1 MENFLNSALQRVE
14 KTASWIWYFN
24 KSIFPPDFSKLH
36 IGLSF
41 LQSFI
46 HTGYNIMK
54 RLFLYIAISMPLLL
68 SAQTVISIKIDGAIN
83 PVVAAYIH
91 RSIEKAM
98 SENAACVLI
107 HLNTPGGLLKSTRMI
122 VGDILES
129 PIPVIVYVSPAGAHA
144 GSAGVFIT
152 LAADIAAMAP
162 GTNIGAAHP
171 VTMQGT
177 ADSIMNSK
185 STNDAAA
192 FIRTIAEY
200 RKRNLQW
207 AEDAVR
213 QSVAISANEALQKN
227 IIDLI
232 VPNDRELLNQVD
244 GKLIM
249 RDSAKF
255 QLHTRGAVIET
266 LDMGF
271 TEKLLNIISDP
282 DVAYIL
288 LMLGLLGLIFEL
300 FNPGIIFPGII
311 GFISIVLAFY
321 ALNTLPVNYAGL
333 ALIIFGV
340 ILLLLEIKIVTHGML
355 AIGGIAALLIGSL
368 MLIRPGS
375 GLEVARI
382 SRTLII
388 STIAVT
394 AGFFLF
400 VIGMGLKAQR
410 RKPVMGIEAM
420 LGKTAEAIDVLDP
433 SGRVRIQGEI
443 WNAISISGV
452 ANMGEKLCV
461 KEVKNLTLY
470 VEHLNT

>member
-1 MENFLNSALQRVE
+1 
-14 KTASWIWYFN
+14 
-24 KSIFPPDFSKLH
+24 
-36 IGLSF
+36 
-41 LQSFI
+41 
-46 HTGYNIMK
+46 MK
-54 RLFLYIAISMPLLL
+54 RIVLYFALSMPLLL
-68 SAQTVISIKIDGAIN
+68 SAQQVISIKIDGAIN
-83 PVVAAYIH
+83 PVVASFIH
-91 RSIEKAM
+91 RSIEKAA
-98 SENAACVLI
+98 SEHAVCMLI
-107 HLNTPGGLLKSTRMI
+107 HLNTPGGLLKSTRII

-129 PIPVIVYVSPAGAHA
+129 PVPIIVYVSPSGAHA

-171 VTMQGT
+171 VTLQGT
-177 ADSIMNSK
+177 TDSVMNSK

-192 FIRTIAEY
+192 FIRTIAEC

-213 QSVAISANEALQKN
+213 QSVAITANEALQQK

-232 VPNDRELLNQVD
+232 AFNDQDLLNQVE
-244 GKLIM
+244 GKRIV
-249 RDSAKF
+249 RDSTSF
-255 QLHTRGAVIET
+255 QIHTRGVAIQT
-266 LDMGF
+266 LEMGF

-288 LMLGLLGLIFEL
+288 LMLGLLGLLFEL

-311 GFISIVLAFY
+311 GFISLILAFY

-333 ALIIFGV
+333 ALIVFGV

-355 AIGGIAALLIGSL
+355 AIGGITSLLIGSL

-375 GLEVARI
+375 GLEVMRI
-382 SRTLII
+382 SRILII
-388 STIAVT
+388 STVAVT

-410 RKPVMGIEAM
+410 RKPVTGAESMVGE
-420 LGKTAEAIDVLDP
+420 TAVAFDELNP
-433 SGRVRIQGEI
+433 SGKVIIHGEI
-443 WNAISISGV
+443 WNAVSVSGRVSI
-452 ANMGEKLCV
+452 GEKLRI
-461 KEVKNLTLY
+461 KQVKNLTLF
-470 VEHLNT
+470 VEHLES

>member
-1 MENFLNSALQRVE
+1 
-14 KTASWIWYFN
+14 
-24 KSIFPPDFSKLH
+24 
-36 IGLSF
+36 
-41 LQSFI
+41 
-46 HTGYNIMK
+46 
-54 RLFLYIAISMPLLL
+54 MPLLL
-68 SAQTVISIKIDGAIN
+68 AAQTVISIKIDGAIN
-83 PVVAAYIH
+83 PVAASFIH
-91 RSIEKAM
+91 RSIEQAA
-98 SENAACVLI
+98 SENAACILI
-107 HLNTPGGLLKSTRMI
+107 HLNTPGGLLKSTRLI

-171 VTMQGT
+171 VTMQG
-177 ADSIMNSK
+177 ASDSIMNSK

-192 FIRTIAEY
+192 FIRTIAEE

-213 QSVAISANEALQKN
+213 QSVAITANEALQKN

-232 VPNDRELLNQVD
+232 AANDRELLNQAD
-244 GKLIM
+244 GKMIR
-249 RDSAKF
+249 RDSASF
-255 QLHTRGAVIET
+255 PLHTRGAVIQIM
-266 LDMGF
+266 DMGF

-282 DVAYIL
+282 DIAYIL
-288 LMLGLLGLIFEL
+288 LMLGLLGLLFEL

-333 ALIIFGV
+333 ALIVFGV
-340 ILLLLEIKIVTHGML
+340 ILLLLEIKIVSHGML
-355 AIGGIAALLIGSL
+355 AIGGIAALGIGSL

-375 GLEVARI
+375 GLEVMRI

-388 STIAVT
+388 STVAVT

-410 RKPVMGIEAM
+410 RKPVMGIES
-420 LGKTAEAIDVLDP
+420 LVGETAEVFDVLDP
-433 SGRVRIQGEI
+433 SGRVSIQGEI
-443 WNAISISGV
+443 WNAVSVSGMI
-452 ANMGEKLCV
+452 NKGEKV
-461 KEVKNLTLY
+461 RVNEVKNLTLY